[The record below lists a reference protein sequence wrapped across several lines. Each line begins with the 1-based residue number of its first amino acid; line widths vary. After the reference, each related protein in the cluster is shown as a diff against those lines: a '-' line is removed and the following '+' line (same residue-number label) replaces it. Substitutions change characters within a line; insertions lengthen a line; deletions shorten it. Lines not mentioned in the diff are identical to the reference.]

1 MDTRVDMFSMF
12 WLEENIGYG
21 ILAGEDEN
29 VDRLSEMVEIVHIL
43 TTMDSN
49 IRRAL
54 FAGDLA
60 AVRKRKEMKPLSAA
74 LEKHRQ
80 RANDTTGRQAIITS
94 TI

>member
-43 TTMDSN
+43 TTM
-49 IRRAL
+49 
-54 FAGDLA
+54 G
-60 AVRKRKEMKPLSAA
+60 
-74 LEKHRQ
+74 
-80 RANDTTGRQAIITS
+80 
-94 TI
+94 

>member
-43 TTMDSN
+43 TTMDSD

-60 AVRKRKEMKPLSAA
+60 AVRKRKEMKPLSEA
-74 LEKHRQ
+74 L
-80 RANDTTGRQAIITS
+80 DTHKLRGHATTAGQAIITS